1 MGSIIKE
8 GKKKRWNRSI
18 KKVTI
23 DEYYICY
30 RRGGLKKLPHSINKQ
45 ECRICLLHY
54 HKQRLKI
61 FNYKEE
67 EMRLNVL
74 INNIWF
80 SIYITFK
87 LMGLTFLGSI

>member
-1 MGSIIKE
+1 MSIIY
-8 GKKKRWNRSI
+8 
-18 KKVTI
+18 VT
-23 DEYYICY
+23 Y
-30 RRGGLKKLPHSINKQ
+30 RRGSLKKLPRSINKQ
-45 ECRICLLHY
+45 EWIVRSICLLHY